1 MYWLKIKIQCGSQNF
16 EPFILKQET
25 TLNKSLNNDS
35 LKILKA

>member
-1 MYWLKIKIQCGSQNF
+1 MQCGSQNS

-35 LKILKA
+35 LKILEA